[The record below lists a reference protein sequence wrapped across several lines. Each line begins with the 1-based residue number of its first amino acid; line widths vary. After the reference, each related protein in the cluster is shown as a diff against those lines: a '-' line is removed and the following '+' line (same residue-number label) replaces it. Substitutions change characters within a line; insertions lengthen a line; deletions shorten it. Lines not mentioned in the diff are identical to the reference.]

1 LESLVKQTQALL
13 SKNNQQKKNMAAV
26 ARGIGE
32 TGSAVQLNGFL
43 GKLFYFYNLFSQSVT
58 LPVYLFVSLLVNLQF
73 FILLF
78 FSAEIVQGFSLNFIN
93 QIARTLGRPVDKLLN
108 GSRVNSHGQSTF
120 GKQSSSLFRGNTAF
134 HILVPRG
141 RAAAS
146 GDEKQKA

>member
-93 QIARTLGRPVDKLLN
+93 QIART
-108 GSRVNSHGQSTF
+108 
-120 GKQSSSLFRGNTAF
+120 SL
-134 HILVPRG
+134 
-141 RAAAS
+141 
-146 GDEKQKA
+146 